1 MSCGRKALCLTLL
14 LGFLLGVHQGQVAL
28 WRDEDP
34 EPVRVLPCPVRE
46 LPLPEQL
53 LLKIGI
59 RISSDSKLGKL
70 LEDYLH

>member
-1 MSCGRKALCLTLL
+1 MKYGKKTLCLTLL
-14 LGFLLGVHQGQVAL
+14 LGFLLGVHQGRVAL

-46 LPLPEQL
+46 LPLSEQL

-59 RISSDSKLGKL
+59 RIPSDSELGKL
-70 LEDYLH
+70 LEDYLR